1 MDSFFYLL
9 LGGYAFITLAWMMA
23 DWFRTH
29 DVFYPS
35 IYLTPQLIYFNF
47 AMPILG
53 VMSDDER
60 FEFYGG
66 GWGTLVEFQL
76 VATAISVALLLGI
89 RVGASVGA
97 NKEIETGGRSG
108 MGLYAAGCF
117 MGGIGALAWGLDIA
131 TVGGLTAAYGRAYGG
146 GWSDIGY
153 FREASL
159 LGVAAAPMILLA
171 RFGKK
176 MRLVDWGVILM
187 SAAPLIVQGLLGARR
202 GPTFLALAVIVGGYL
217 FIRRKKISLLLV
229 ISGGLFVG
237 GFLLFLVANRDA
249 IYIGSDK
256 PLDFSFSQ
264 SGRSKSWEADEYI
277 LGDAMLRY
285 SNEEGSF
292 LGQRVLTR
300 LVVRIFPSALWP
312 TKFDDAQRFMG
323 LKTDFKLNAGVPLD
337 GIAGVVGWVPAPGS
351 APAFVGDL
359 CLELGWLAPLASLAI
374 GVLHGSAWKRSR
386 ESLSR
391 NLMYLL
397 LVAFSVYLVAQ
408 GIETWIFHWAFF
420 GAPAAVIVYFAQ
432 GKLIKGRIRKVAP
445 SSAILKPY
453 SGSDYGRISE
463 LRQSIKTDNVR

>member
-1 MDSFFYLL
+1 MDSVFYFL

-23 DWFRTH
+23 DWFRTR

-35 IYLTPQLIYFNF
+35 IYLMPQLMYFNF
-47 AMPILG
+47 VLPLSA
-53 VMSDDER
+53 VMSGDEL

-76 VATAISVALLLGI
+76 VAMAISVALLLGI
-89 RVGASVGA
+89 RLGSRVGT

-159 LGVAAAPMILLA
+159 VGVAAAPMIFLA

-176 MRLVDWGVILM
+176 MRLLDWGVILM
-187 SAAPLIVQGLLGARR
+187 SAAPLIIQGLLGARR
-202 GPTFLALAVIVGGYL
+202 GPTFLALAVVVGGYL
-217 FIRRKKISLLLV
+217 FFRRKKISLILV
-229 ISGGLFVG
+229 IPGGLFVG
-237 GFLLFLVANRDA
+237 VLLLFLVANRDA

-264 SGRSKSWEADEYI
+264 SGGSKTWEADEYI

-285 SNEEGSF
+285 SDEEGSF
-292 LGQRVLTR
+292 LGLRVLTR
-300 LVVRIFPSALWP
+300 LVVRIYPSALWP
-312 TKFDDAQRFMG
+312 NKYEDARRFLG
-323 LKTDFKLNAGVPLD
+323 LNTDLTRNAGVPLD
-337 GIAGVVGWVPAPGS
+337 GIAGTVGWMPAPGS
-351 APAFVGDL
+351 APSLVGDL
-359 CLELGWLAPLASLAI
+359 CLEFGWFAPLVSLAI
-374 GVLHGSAWKRSR
+374 GAWYGSTWKRSR

-391 NLMYLL
+391 GLSYLL

-408 GIETWIFHWAFF
+408 GIEPWIFRWLFF
-420 GAPAAVIVYFAQ
+420 GVPAVVIVNFA
-432 GKLIKGRIRKVAP
+432 KGRLSKGWVGKVAP
-445 SSAILKPY
+445 SRPDIR
-453 SGSDYGRISE
+453 SDYQRIAE
-463 LRQSIKTDNVR
+463 LRQSIKTGNVR